1 MAITLT
7 QDTYRLWAR
16 IGYPLTSASTVVMYG
31 VTVAIAGTAV
41 AAQLAQ
47 LLATQIANEAY

>member
-16 IGYPLTSASTVVMYG
+16 IGPSVVTNG
-31 VTVAIAGTAV
+31 VTVTLPTATV
-41 AAQLAQ
+41 LAQLAQ
-47 LLATQIANEAY
+47 LAADAIVHETP